1 MLTQKK
7 SRQPSDK
14 NPGGI
19 STGHQS
25 VKPNWGSPLEHNIVE
40 CLKWGRTANLR
51 EAQGML
57 YSSPSDSEHS
67 ARSSQS
73 TRRLPL

>member
-7 SRQPSDK
+7 IDIKAHSPHFRRSPICEAEL
-14 NPGGI
+14 GI
-19 STGHQS
+19 T
-25 VKPNWGSPLEHNIVE
+25 PEHNKVD
-40 CLKWGRTANLR
+40 CLKWGRTVNLR

-57 YSSPSDSEHS
+57 YSSPSDSEHR

-73 TRRLPL
+73 TRSLPL